1 MSSTTTVHAR
11 RTSSSATWLA
21 LIGWVILA
29 QAAGLVGL
37 PFTDTGPGS
46 WYDQLDKPAFTPPG
60 WLFGP
65 TWTLLYALIGIA
77 AWRVWRLEDSPERTL
92 GLRLWVVQ
100 LALNALWTP
109 LFFGAE
115 LPWVA
120 AIDIVALVLAIAA
133 TIAAFVR
140 VDRPAAW
147 LMVPY
152 LCWVSFATVLTITIA
167 TAN

>member
-1 MSSTTTVHAR
+1 MSSTTTVHTR
-11 RTSSSATWLA
+11 RTSPSAMWLA
-21 LIGWVILA
+21 LLGWVILA

-77 AWRVWRLEDSPERTL
+77 AWRVWRLDDSPERTL
-92 GLRLWVVQ
+92 ALRLWGVQ

-115 LPWVA
+115 RPWLA
-120 AIDIVALVLAIAA
+120 AVDIVALVLAIVA

-140 VDRPAAW
+140 LDRAAAW